1 MTRRV
6 THQSVCISKAVR
18 ERACVCVRAWCKVKL
33 VSRISFSHLN
43 ILLCI
48 NPDSVELGNERLQNI
63 VKISGIIFSEDEV
76 GVSPCAVQPVFVR
89 LLQQD
94 AV

>member
-18 ERACVCVRAWCKVKL
+18 ERWCKVKL
-33 VSRISFSHLN
+33 YLFRGLVFHISIFYFVSLFQTQLN
-43 ILLCI
+43 WET
-48 NPDSVELGNERLQNI
+48 NGF
-63 VKISGIIFSEDEV
+63 KISGIFFSEDEV